1 MNIRDFSDATVKAL
15 HLSSPGELFHL
26 DPDKVKNIIGEVLRD
41 KLFQRIEEL
50 KTTPYPDYRII
61 GSVGFSNIAI
71 ATWKT
76 ILQHYEVKRLIELHN
91 PDEINCLSGIKGIGP
106 KTVQTILHELRF
118 FMWDLQELF
127 SRMNVI
133 YTPLLGNQQERPK
146 QVVFTGFRDPSIE
159 QQLEKL
165 GFEIKPN
172 VTNDTM
178 FLVVPYIGFKSTKV
192 DRVFKILSN
201 KMSKMTGKPVAVD
214 YTHMPKDVYPTIVDQ
229 AIVEDTISKLTNSET
244 KI

>member
-1 MNIRDFSDATVKAL
+1 
-15 HLSSPGELFHL
+15 
-26 DPDKVKNIIGEVLRD
+26 
-41 KLFQRIEEL
+41 
-50 KTTPYPDYRII
+50 
-61 GSVGFSNIAI
+61 
-71 ATWKT
+71 
-76 ILQHYEVKRLIELHN
+76 
-91 PDEINCLSGIKGIGP
+91 
-106 KTVQTILHELRF
+106 
-118 FMWDLQELF
+118 MWDLQELF
-127 SRMNVI
+127 SCMNVI
-133 YTPLLGNQQERPK
+133 YTPLLGNQQEKPR
-146 QVVFTGFRDPSIE
+146 QVVFTGFRDPSVE

-192 DRVFKILSN
+192 DKVFKILSN